1 MTAPGPLKKEIV
13 PVAGLEDSE
22 PYGYSQCVRE
32 GPFVY
37 LAGQCGLGMN
47 HEVVSDDFAEQAKA
61 ALDRIKTALE
71 AAGGRLD
78 DIVTMTVF
86 ITDTRLGRVFTS
98 LRREYFPGR
107 YPASALIGVDALMP
121 EGAMIEI
128 QATAVLGAG

>member
-1 MTAPGPLKKEIV
+1 MTPTWSWWLRTSIRHE
-13 PVAGLEDSE
+13 
-22 PYGYSQCVRE
+22 R
-32 GPFVY
+32 
-37 LAGQCGLGMN
+37 
-47 HEVVSDDFAEQAKA
+47 EVVSEDFAEHAKA

-71 AAGGRLD
+71 TAGGRLD

-107 YPASALIGVDALMP
+107 YPASTLIGVEALMP